1 MAAVL
6 LTSTF
11 VVANTSGADAGTLDV
26 ISRGTVAE
34 MAGIRVDDA
43 ANGTDIEAVDVTG
56 EDCGLPVVMA
66 GSGIFDIDVIGAT
79 TPSPGDAVYLAAR
92 SCPAKAMP
100 VPSLEHPGKGHSLGG
115 QASLRI
121 TW

>member
-1 MAAVL
+1 MASVL

-26 ISRGTVAE
+26 ISRVAVAG

-43 ANGTDIEAVDVTG
+43 GNGSGIEAADVAG
-56 EDCGLPVVMA
+56 EDYGLPVETA
-66 GSGIFDIDVIGAT
+66 GSGILDIGVIGAT